1 MNVVIVNNTS
11 FDLTEVENKIKELF
25 KIVNDLN
32 CFSVVFITKDEIHR
46 MNKLYR
52 NKDYAT
58 DVLSF
63 ATDGEIEGDLGDIFI
78 SPEKAIEQ
86 ANEYGHSFLR
96 EMLFLTVH
104 GYLHLNGYDHE
115 TPEEEKVMMAK
126 TEELL
131 KLINLERKN

>member
-11 FDLTEVENKIKELF
+11 FDLTEVENKIKELLQ
-25 KIVNDLN
+25 IINDLN

-86 ANEYGHSFLR
+86 ATEYGHSFLR

>member
-25 KIVNDLN
+25 QIINDLN

-86 ANEYGHSFLR
+86 ATEYGHSFLR

>member
-11 FDLTEVENKIKELF
+11 FDLTEVENKIKELLQ
-25 KIVNDLN
+25 IINDLN

-86 ANEYGHSFLR
+86 ATEYGHSFLR

-115 TPEEEKVMMAK
+115 SPEEERVMMAK

>member
-86 ANEYGHSFLR
+86 ATEYGHSFLR

>member
-11 FDLTEVENKIKELF
+11 FDLTEVENKIKELLQ
-25 KIVNDLN
+25 IINDLN

-115 TPEEEKVMMAK
+115 TPEEERVMMAK